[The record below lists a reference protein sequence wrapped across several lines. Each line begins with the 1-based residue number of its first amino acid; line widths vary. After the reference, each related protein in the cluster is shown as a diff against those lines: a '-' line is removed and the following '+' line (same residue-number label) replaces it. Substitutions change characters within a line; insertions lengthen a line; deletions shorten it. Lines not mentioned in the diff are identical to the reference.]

1 MADYKRINGDY
12 TIQTLNTGGKID
24 LNTSNVLVA
33 GNLAVTSNVSV
44 GGNLAVTSN
53 VLASLVTA
61 GFFFG
66 DGRFLSNVSA
76 NVGAASILQ
85 NGTSNVN
92 IPVADGNITFGVNF
106 IDNVVVV
113 STQGVTVNTG
123 TASTS
128 NVTGAIRVAGGV
140 GVAGNVYADA
150 VFSNNLAVL
159 NVNSVINGGTY

>member
-12 TIQTLNTGGKID
+12 TIQTLNTGDEIN
-24 LNTSNVLVA
+24 LNTSNVLVN
-33 GNLAVTSNVSV
+33 GNLVVS
-44 GGNLAVTSN
+44 SN
-53 VLASLVTA
+53 VLASIVTA
-61 GFFFG
+61 SFFFG
-66 DGRFLSNVSA
+66 DGRFLSNVTA
-76 NVGAASILQ
+76 NIGAASILQ

-92 IPVADGNITFGVNF
+92 IPVTDGNITFGVNF
-106 IDNVVVV
+106 INNVAVV
-113 STQGVTVNTG
+113 STQGIAVTTG

>member
-12 TIQTLNTGGKID
+12 TIQTLNTGDEIN

-33 GNLAVTSNVSV
+33 GNLSVSSNIV
-44 GGNLAVTSN
+44 
-53 VLASLVTA
+53 ASIVTA

-66 DGRFLSNVSA
+66 DGRFLSNVNVA
-76 NVGAASILQ
+76 NTAVTATAIA

-92 IPVADGNITFGVNF
+92 IPIASGNITFGVNSTG
-106 IDNVVVV
+106 NVVIV
-113 STQGVTVNTG
+113 STQGVAVTTG

-128 NVTGAIRVAGGV
+128 NVTGAVRVTGGV